1 MSQTPPI
8 TAERLDAKTLSE
20 AHDLFADTTEARAAI
35 VRGITDE
42 SAQAMTGVEYRLG
55 VFVASHGLSI
65 LAAAREAERLRPE
78 IDRLQSALTK
88 AERER
93 DQARQRATA
102 LLCELD
108 TATRERTKAEN
119 LLTVW
124 REEATEVVEAF
135 SNYRNARFD
144 PSDHAEIRRINAID
158 RLISINKRTDRAQ
171 AEAGESV
178 GDDWLPPGLNPLDEK
193 GTRDTYPWDAMNFR
207 DIYWRAHCTTLTKS
221 LAEKDREIE
230 RAGVRYGEL
239 LAIKEDLERACS
251 DLRKSGPF

>member
-1 MSQTPPI
+1 MSS
-8 TAERLDAKTLSE
+8 DAKLKDSLDSLRRATDNHSDTSTVSRAKLRRVVD
-20 AHDLFADTTEARAAI
+20 AFADL
-35 VRGITDE
+35 
-42 SAQAMTGVEYRLG
+42 QA
-55 VFVASHGLSI
+55 
-65 LAAAREAERLRPE
+65 
-78 IDRLQSALTK
+78 ALTK

-158 RLISINKRTDRAQ
+158 RLISINKRTDRAH
-171 AEAGESV
+171 AEAGE
-178 GDDWLPPGLNPLDEK
+178 GGQ
-193 GTRDTYPWDAMNFR
+193 A
-207 DIYWRAHCTTLTKS
+207 
-221 LAEKDREIE
+221 
-230 RAGVRYGEL
+230 
-239 LAIKEDLERACS
+239 
-251 DLRKSGPF
+251 